1 MVRYSFTRSL
11 SSRWLNASVAKPMMA
26 FMGVRI
32 SWDILERKVL
42 LARLAFSAAATA
54 SESAWFACL
63 SAVRSDRTRMYLGFV
78 PQTSTAQWANHME
91 PAMLPG
97 FPDGQTPCP
106 IRAGR
111 RTASPSR

>member
-11 SSRWLNASVAKPMMA
+11 SSRWLTASVVKPMMA
-26 FMGVRI
+26 FIGVRM

-63 SAVRSDRTRMYLGFV
+63 SAVRSDRTKMCLAL
-78 PQTSTAQWANHME
+78 PSTS
-91 PAMLPG
+91 LPMATTWN
-97 FPDGQTPCP
+97 QRC
-106 IRAGR
+106 
-111 RTASPSR
+111 SPVF